1 MTPPTVEVTAQFAPE
16 VHVPALVLGA
26 GACGLSAALHLHARG
41 VEALVLERD
50 ARPAGST
57 SLSSGFIPAA
67 GTLAQQAMGED
78 DHAEQFAQDIQAK
91 AHGQAAAH
99 LVQAYTQAIAPALDF
114 LQQTHGFAW
123 QVLDGFLYPGHS
135 RKRMHTLPERRGEA
149 LVQRLDNCVRQ
160 CEVPVLTEAQAH
172 QLVVDAQQR
181 VLGVRVQRPDGSHES
196 IGCGTLL
203 LACNGY
209 GASVDW
215 LQRFVPNMVGATYAG
230 HVGNDGTAVTWGE
243 ALGVPLCDM
252 GAYQGHGSW
261 AVPHGSLVTWAL
273 MMDGGVQ
280 INRLGQ
286 RFHNE
291 SLGYSEAA
299 VQVLAQPDGLAWCVF
314 DADILQTARG
324 FPDFV
329 DAEAAGAVLH
339 AAGVDELAQRMG
351 CPASAL
357 AQTLAAV
364 QPSTA
369 DAWGRT
375 FARPLRAPYAAVK
388 VTGALFHTQ
397 GGLDV
402 DARCRVRGADGQPLP
417 NLWAAGGAARGVS
430 GPDVSGYLSGN
441 GLLSALAGGYLAAHA
456 MADQL
461 EESHDA

>member
-1 MTPPTVEVTAQFAPE
+1 MLEPSVQVSANWSGD
-16 VHVPALVLGA
+16 VHVPALVVGA

-41 VEALVLERD
+41 IETLVLERD

-57 SLSSGFIPAA
+57 SLSSGFVPAA

-78 DHAEQFAQDIQAK
+78 DSPDLFAQDIQGK
-91 AHGQAAAH
+91 AHGQAAPH
-99 LVQAYTQAIAPALDF
+99 LVQAYTQAIAPAMDF
-114 LQQTHGFAW
+114 LQQQHGFAW

-149 LVQRLDNCVRQ
+149 LVQRLDNCVRG
-160 CEVPVLTEAQAH
+160 CDVALLTDAQAH
-172 QLVVDAQQR
+172 RLVVDEQQR
-181 VLGVRVQRPDGSHES
+181 VLGVCVRRPDGSEER
-196 IGCGTLL
+196 IGCDAML

-209 GASVDW
+209 GASVSW
-215 LQRFVPNMVGATYAG
+215 LQRFVPNMVSATYAG

-273 MMDGGVQ
+273 MMEGGVQ

-314 DADILQTARG
+314 DAEILQTARG

-329 DAEAAGAVLH
+329 DAESAGAVLH
-339 AAGVDELAQRMG
+339 AADVQQLAQRLG
-351 CPASAL
+351 CPADHL
-357 AQTLAAV
+357 AATLQAV
-364 QPSTA
+364 QPTIA
-369 DAWGRT
+369 DTWGRQ
-375 FARPLRAPYAAVK
+375 FKRALQPPYAAVK

-402 DARCRVRGADGQPLP
+402 DATCRVRGATGKPLP
-417 NLWAAGGAARGVS
+417 NCWAAGGAARGVS

-456 MADQL
+456 MADAL
-461 EESHDA
+461 E